1 MTIANCKVKR
11 ILVDNDSLA
20 DILFLEA
27 YQNMGLSKEKL
38 KKVEKL
44 LQGFSGALVKVKGSI
59 ELPVRVGTRD
69 CKASLMINF
78 LVVAIT
84 SVYNTILR
92 RVSLK
97 LLKAVVS

>member
-27 YQNMGLSKEKL
+27 YQKIGLSKEKL

-44 LQGFSGALVKVKGSI
+44 LQGFSGASVKVEGSI

-69 CKASLMINF
+69 SKASLMINF
-78 LVVAIT
+78 LVVDIT
-84 SVYNTILR
+84 SAYNTILR
-92 RVSLK
+92 RVSLN